1 MSSVNIYTLVRMITR
16 YRYCMR
22 SQYLKMMQ
30 LLLLD
35 WAIISLISSMS
46 CLYTIKPTFLTL
58 KAWAYNQIQP
68 PYEWLHSHQVDS
80 SLLSYSQKN
89 IQGEYKAAKGD
100 LIQSEQIYDLR
111 IWNIWNF
118 QFYWRRYNNPSI
130 YLLDEDNGVKK
141 KRTQP
146 FQSTYYKNE
155 SHEFTVVP
163 ALWWLNHLGISYLGI
178 TILMV
183 AGNEVLHA
191 LMDTSI
197 PLKPNMIHSMQ
208 V

>member
-1 MSSVNIYTLVRMITR
+1 MHEISIPQNDAATVAGLSHHFSNLFNVLLVYHT
-16 YRYCMR
+16 
-22 SQYLKMMQ
+22 
-30 LLLLD
+30 
-35 WAIISLISSMS
+35 
-46 CLYTIKPTFLTL
+46 KPTFLTL

-118 QFYWRRYNNPSI
+118 QVYWWRYNKPSL